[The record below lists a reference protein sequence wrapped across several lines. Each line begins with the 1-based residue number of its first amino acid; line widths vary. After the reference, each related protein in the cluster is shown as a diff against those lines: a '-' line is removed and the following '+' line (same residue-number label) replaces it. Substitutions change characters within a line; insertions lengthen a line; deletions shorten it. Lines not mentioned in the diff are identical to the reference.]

1 MVSVTEPCGDWACPS
16 HPFAEVHRGV
26 WEPAVFTQEH
36 AEIERLLGQC
46 ASGAAARFRPANA
59 LKTLTVS
66 AGMNLPRASN
76 SRLITRGLG
85 SYRLGG
91 CSPKVCGR
99 GALRPN
105 L

>member
-1 MVSVTEPCGDWACPS
+1 VNWISVSMVSVTEPCGDWACPS

-59 LKTLTVS
+59 LP
-66 AGMNLPRASN
+66 ALPRVFGTN
-76 SRLITRGLG
+76 PR
-85 SYRLGG
+85 
-91 CSPKVCGR
+91 
-99 GALRPN
+99 
-105 L
+105 